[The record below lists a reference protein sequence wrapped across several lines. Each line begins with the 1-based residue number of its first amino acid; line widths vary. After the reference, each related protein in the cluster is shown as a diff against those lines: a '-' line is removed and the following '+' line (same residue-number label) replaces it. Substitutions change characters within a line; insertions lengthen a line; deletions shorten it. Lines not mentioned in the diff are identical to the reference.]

1 MCGTYPI
8 AKQAQTLYFYFFS
21 LIVLIF
27 FRAGEDNVSYPNNV
41 WLYSY
46 NACMIHPKWFSI
58 RPGQISFAREILNIF
73 YSISLNSEGKKSRKL
88 SSTRIL
94 FSPLLNLIHNL
105 IECSWAL
112 LNSNNELH
120 LKPLVILF
128 HISFSNY
135 PLFPIYYYFVLCLRP
150 SKNTKNDKLNNTFG
164 TTLTCGEGY
173 NLMGCLLN

>member
-1 MCGTYPI
+1 MWLNPRYTYNSPKVI
-8 AKQAQTLYFYFFS
+8 PCKACSKYDLWERFWFYNS
-21 LIVLIF
+21 
-27 FRAGEDNVSYPNNV
+27 
-41 WLYSY
+41 
-46 NACMIHPKWFSI
+46 K
-58 RPGQISFAREILNIF
+58 
-73 YSISLNSEGKKSRKL
+73 LNSEEKVRKP
-88 SSTRIL
+88 SSTRIS

-105 IECSWAL
+105 IKCSWAL

-135 PLFPIYYYFVLCLRP
+135 PLFPIYYYFILCLRL

-164 TTLTCGEGY
+164 TKLTCGEGY